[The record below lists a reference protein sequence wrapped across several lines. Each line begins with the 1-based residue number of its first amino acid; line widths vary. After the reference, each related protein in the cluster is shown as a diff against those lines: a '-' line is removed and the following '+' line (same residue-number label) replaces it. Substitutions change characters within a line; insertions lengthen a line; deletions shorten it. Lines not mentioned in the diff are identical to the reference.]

1 MGAAF
6 YSVLMLLAQAG
17 GGGPA
22 ERPYAAIE
30 QPWRSGLPA
39 GSIVASVDPTPIL
52 LAQPDP
58 GGEQPAVN
66 EAAEPAAE
74 PGGEAAEKAGE
85 GAGGKQ
91 PPKAPAGG
99 GWESL
104 LLPMLAIGFL
114 FYFLLIRPQR
124 QEQRRRKEMLGGVK
138 KNDRVV
144 TIGGIYG
151 VVTNVHKEADEVTI
165 KVDETTNT
173 KLRVTL
179 ASIARI
185 MGDEP
190 SGGSSSKQ

>member
-1 MGAAF
+1 
-6 YSVLMLLAQAG
+6 ML
-17 GGGPA
+17 
-22 ERPYAAIE
+22 
-30 QPWRSGLPA
+30 W
-39 GSIVASVDPTPIL
+39 ASVDPAPIL
-52 LAQPDP
+52 LAQADP
-58 GGEQPAVN
+58 GAEPAAN
-66 EAAEPAAE
+66 EAAEPPADAAE
-74 PGGEAAEKAGE
+74 EPAGEAAEKGD
-85 GAGGKQ
+85 GKAGGKQ
-91 PPKAPAGG
+91 QQKAPSRS

-124 QEQRRRKEMLGGVK
+124 QEQRRRQAMLGGVK

-144 TIGGIYG
+144 TVGGIYG
-151 VVTNVHKEADEVTI
+151 VVTNVHREADEVTI

-190 SGGSSSKQ
+190 SGGPSSKQ

>member
-39 GSIVASVDPTPIL
+39 GSIVASVDPAPIL

-58 GGEQPAVN
+58 GAGQPAE
-66 EAAEPAAE
+66 EAA
-74 PGGEAAEKAGE
+74 
-85 GAGGKQ
+85 GKQ
-91 PPKAPAGG
+91 AGQKQQPQQQSH